1 MHLINPWALIILLFY
16 FVQTPNH
23 PHKQATSSS
32 KLQIYTTTMI
42 LPELGESV
50 GPLQISN
57 FRTDMVDTIQQV
69 GDIGS
74 KVFFERISLNSNTD
88 SNIKTEVNYSI
99 KPLIRMYND

>member
-1 MHLINPWALIILLFY
+1 
-16 FVQTPNH
+16 
-23 PHKQATSSS
+23 
-32 KLQIYTTTMI
+32 MI

-74 KVFFERISLNSNTD
+74 KVFFERISLNSNTA
-88 SNIKTEVNYSI
+88 SPIQTEVNYSI
-99 KPLIRMYND
+99 KPFIRMYSD